1 MKFKK
6 YKLKDIGEVV
16 GGATPFTSD
25 DSNYD
30 GDISWI
36 TPNDLSNHKSPYIIR
51 GERNITQKGLKEIG
65 NRLYPKG
72 TVLFS
77 SRAPIGYVA
86 IAKKEL
92 CTNQG
97 FKSVIPNLAYTTP
110 EYLYYTLAF
119 YKKHIENKGSGTT
132 FKEVSGIVMEN
143 IELPF
148 PSLENQERIADCLM
162 SLDQKI
168 ALNTRMNAELEA
180 MAKQLYDYWFVQ
192 FDFPDENGK
201 PYKSSGG
208 KMVWNEKLKRD
219 IPEGWEVKE
228 IGEIAEIVN
237 GATPLTSDDTNY
249 GNDIIWITPYD
260 LSNQKNKFIVK
271 GQRSISQKG
280 YDSCST
286 TLLPKGSVLMSS
298 RAPIGLLAIANTKLC
313 TNQGFKSFVPNDME
327 DIYYL
332 YYYLQTNM
340 PQIEQ
345 LGAGTTFKEVSRNTM
360 AQYSMLYV
368 NDRCLYKT
376 WSDKIKPIFNMQAS
390 LEKEINHLTR
400 LRDSLLPMLMNGQV
414 TIE

>member
-16 GGATPFTSD
+16 GGATPLTSD

-36 TPNDLSNHKSPYIIR
+36 TPNDLSNRKSPYITR
-51 GERNITQKGLKEIG
+51 GERNITKKGLKEIG

-110 EYLYYTLAF
+110 EYLYYTLDF
-119 YKKHIENKGSGTT
+119 YKKHIEKKGSGTT
-132 FKEVSGIVMEN
+132 FKEVSSSVMEN

-148 PSLENQERIADCLM
+148 PSLENQERIANCLM

-192 FDFPDENGK
+192 FDFPFDFAQGKPDENGK

-208 KMVWNEKLKRD
+208 KMVWSEKLKRE
-219 IPEGWEVKE
+219 IPEGWEVKTLSNILILE
-228 IGEIAEIVN
+228 DYRRIPLSNKERENKKGPFPYY
-237 GATPLTSDDTNY
+237 GATGIMDYIDEYIFDGDYLLLAEDGSTSDEN
-249 GNDIIWITPYD
+249 GNPVVQYIWGKNWVNNHAHIITLNNKNWLEYCYFLLKTIPVVLIETG
-260 LSNQKNKFIVK
+260 SIQKKINQEN
-271 GQRSISQKG
+271 
-280 YDSCST
+280 
-286 TLLPKGSVLMSS
+286 LMSYNVAFPPDKLIES
-298 RAPIGLLAIANTKLC
+298 YCDITNTL
-313 TNQGFKSFVPNDME
+313 
-327 DIYYL
+327 
-332 YYYLQTNM
+332 
-340 PQIEQ
+340 
-345 LGAGTTFKEVSRNTM
+345 R
-360 AQYSMLYV
+360 
-368 NDRCLYKT
+368 
-376 WSDKIKPIFNMQAS
+376 
-390 LEKEINHLTR
+390 EKQKQVTDEKNHLTH
-400 LRDSLLPMLMNGQV
+400 LRDSFLPMLMNGQV